1 MRTTLTLDDDVAEA
15 LDRIVRE
22 RGVSFKEAV
31 NSAIRAGLATDK
43 AVSRPY
49 RMPTSNLGPVRPGI
63 NLDKA
68 LQLAAELE
76 DADQPAVVTSRGI
89 VTEISGC
96 NRTVTW

>member
-1 MRTTLTLDDDVAEA
+1 MRTTLTLDDDVADA
-15 LDRIVRE
+15 LGRIVRE

-31 NSAIRAGLATDK
+31 NSVIRAGLAADK

-68 LQLAAELE
+68 LQLSAELE
-76 DADQPAVVTSRGI
+76 DQ
-89 VTEISGC
+89 EIIRKLELGK
-96 NRTVTW
+96 

>member
-1 MRTTLTLDDDVAEA
+1 M
-15 LDRIVRE
+15 
-22 RGVSFKEAV
+22 
-31 NSAIRAGLATDK
+31 NSVLRAGLAANK

-76 DADQPAVVTSRGI
+76 DE
-89 VTEISGC
+89 EIIHKVELGK
-96 NRTVTW
+96 

>member
-1 MRTTLTLDDDVAEA
+1 MRTTLTLDDDVADA
-15 LDRIVRE
+15 LGRIVRE

-31 NSAIRAGLATDK
+31 NSAIRAGLAADK

-49 RMPTSNLGPVRPGI
+49 RMPTSKLGPVRPGL

-76 DADQPAVVTSRGI
+76 DE
-89 VTEISGC
+89 EIIRKLELGK
-96 NRTVTW
+96 